1 MAVKLDRGEPAETG
15 SLYAGVGTY
24 TTSAGVVE
32 RAPRFYRVAGD
43 PRAAR
48 GFYYTVVEGDRIDN
62 IATAYLGDSRLWPL
76 LADLNYANVDDFTQ
90 LKAGTQLYV
99 PYMG

>member
-62 IATAYLGDSRLWPL
+62 IATAYLATRACGRCWRISTMRMW
-76 LADLNYANVDDFTQ
+76 TISHS
-90 LKAGTQLYV
+90 
-99 PYMG
+99 